1 MKALVLYATQLIER
15 THLQQQAAT
24 VTSVIEIQRQCKS
37 VPMVIT
43 SICTTIRHTLQCE
56 YVSLYKVESTR
67 MRQLYPDN
75 CTIHSFNDGILGY
88 VAKKQHFIL
97 FNNNKEKESLG
108 IGQLDIEEDM
118 KVDHVQS
125 LICVPIFSKDLKDI
139 CGIILIINT
148 HSKFTHLEIDVIQLL
163 GIEIGRILETSGTTL
178 LINDAIENSVNG
190 DVTRSMLHFYRASEI
205 NPLMIPAIS
214 HSVSSPEAKEV
225 SRIKDHLSQLSDM
238 ESQTPPSEI
247 KTSVTSDTEM
257 FTVERTVSDLFMR
270 RRSTL
275 TRMRPITERQD
286 SNSLVDKNR
295 GDPLWRS
302 ASTPSKPKKL
312 ATAFER
318 DESGYEI
325 KEQVTDTSD
334 VTHADELTDEISKPS
349 NSGPVECVRRNSG
362 NMFEQ
367 RRGSLSG
374 TLQIAEVLLK
384 KQSIVAYVNST
395 TKPLQQMVGL
405 TFDPFTCNEE
415 DICRLTVKI
424 FDDLD
429 LINGLKIPIMPF
441 VTFIKQITGL
451 YGDANPYHNLYH
463 GFSVL
468 SFTYSFIKKT
478 TLGNMQK
485 LDLFA
490 ILIAALSHDVDH
502 PGNTNAFEIATN
514 SEFARLHNDQ
524 SVLENHHCNVTF
536 KTLYREDCNFITH
549 FSNQDRK
556 TFRTRVIQAI
566 LATDMS
572 HHFALCRTLDQID
585 KAQFQQNMAS
595 HEKNDKFKQMVV
607 NMLLH
612 TADLTAPCQP
622 LLLAL
627 KWGKK
632 VCQEFT
638 NQVKKESELGIE
650 SLPMMIGLEER
661 ENFLK
666 SQNTFIKFV
675 LRPLFKQV
683 ARLLPQLNH
692 LYLQLLNNEQFFSDE
707 LEKINCRD
715 KAKADMNKVRVPT
728 PLGSSNRKINMK
740 QRRFSTSSM
749 HSSKTHSDVFANV
762 INSVDSV

>member
-1 MKALVLYATQLIER
+1 MGNCVSHPKSTEEAPPKQEPFDILTAFEDIRSVSDNILNSHFTIVSELEHQCKLLAGDESIKFFYSKVIAKDPTQMDTDADLRDSLDPLEHVKTLYLDITSEYSHFLPSQIQDIEYGKIGYNDNVISKSIHNKMKALVLYATQLIER

-367 RRGSLSG
+367 R
-374 TLQIAEVLLK
+374 
-384 KQSIVAYVNST
+384 
-395 TKPLQQMVGL
+395 
-405 TFDPFTCNEE
+405 
-415 DICRLTVKI
+415 
-424 FDDLD
+424 
-429 LINGLKIPIMPF
+429 
-441 VTFIKQITGL
+441 
-451 YGDANPYHNLYH
+451 
-463 GFSVL
+463 
-468 SFTYSFIKKT
+468 
-478 TLGNMQK
+478 
-485 LDLFA
+485 
-490 ILIAALSHDVDH
+490 
-502 PGNTNAFEIATN
+502 
-514 SEFARLHNDQ
+514 
-524 SVLENHHCNVTF
+524 
-536 KTLYREDCNFITH
+536 
-549 FSNQDRK
+549 
-556 TFRTRVIQAI
+556 
-566 LATDMS
+566 
-572 HHFALCRTLDQID
+572 
-585 KAQFQQNMAS
+585 
-595 HEKNDKFKQMVV
+595 
-607 NMLLH
+607 
-612 TADLTAPCQP
+612 
-622 LLLAL
+622 
-627 KWGKK
+627 
-632 VCQEFT
+632 
-638 NQVKKESELGIE
+638 
-650 SLPMMIGLEER
+650 
-661 ENFLK
+661 
-666 SQNTFIKFV
+666 
-675 LRPLFKQV
+675 
-683 ARLLPQLNH
+683 
-692 LYLQLLNNEQFFSDE
+692 
-707 LEKINCRD
+707 
-715 KAKADMNKVRVPT
+715 
-728 PLGSSNRKINMK
+728 
-740 QRRFSTSSM
+740 
-749 HSSKTHSDVFANV
+749 
-762 INSVDSV
+762 